1 MKPFSRRGPVTK
13 LDEALIEQIIVH
25 VPRVFYLKHVA
36 RLSKI
41 AYSTMHEW
49 MQRGEKELE
58 SESEEDEE
66 SIYVKFYNAYQIALS
81 EALAEKL
88 AVLSTCPKNY
98 GAIVWILE
106 HCYKQEFMSLP
117 EDVQKILDWVNDH
130 IKPMLAKGA
139 TVNGEEIKSLDQES
153 DQASGCAS

>member
-1 MKPFSRRGPVTK
+1 MKPFSRRGPVC
-13 LDEALIEQIIVH
+13 IVH
-25 VPRVFYLKHVA
+25 CISLFIILEKLNIIFYLKHVA

-88 AVLSTCPKNY
+88 AILSTCPKNY

-153 DQASGCAS
+153 DQTSGCAS